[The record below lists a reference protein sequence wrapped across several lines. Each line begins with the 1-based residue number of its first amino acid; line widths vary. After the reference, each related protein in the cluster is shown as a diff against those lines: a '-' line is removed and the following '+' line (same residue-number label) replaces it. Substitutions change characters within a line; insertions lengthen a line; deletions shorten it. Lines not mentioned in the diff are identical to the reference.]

1 MARVPYLDREQV
13 PPEIQEVY
21 DTMQKTV
28 GRVPNFH
35 RILAHFP
42 KGLRGYLGLGGALR
56 ETKLDP
62 KLRELA
68 YLKTSRLNRCDY

>member
-28 GRVPNFH
+28 GRVGNFY
-35 RILAHFP
+35 RVLAHFP

>member
-13 PPEIQEVY
+13 APELHEVY
-21 DTMQKTV
+21 DTIKKNV
-28 GRVPNFH
+28 GRVGNFY

-42 KGLRGYLGLGGALR
+42 KGLKGYLGLGAALR

-68 YLKTSRLNRCDY
+68 YLQTSRLNRCDY